1 MLTWKIALAVLAI
14 LAGSAKDPAQVNIY
28 AETFLVSEV
37 VGEKVILTDFNGMQ
51 WAFYDTEGDDW
62 RPGDVASCVM
72 SDNGTEIIFD
82 DQILSIKY
90 SGYIEGG
97 DDLTGEMSGNAW
109 N

>member
-1 MLTWKIALAVLAI
+1 MLTWKVTLLALSI
-14 LAGSAKDPAQVNIY
+14 LAGTAKDPAQVNIY

-37 VGEKVILTDFNGMQ
+37 VGEKVILTDFNGFQ

-62 RPGDVASCVM
+62 KPGDVASCVM

-97 DDLTGEMSGNAW
+97 DNLTGEMSGNAW